1 MEIGLTAKVKPEID
15 ERESERQASKLKT
28 KMEEAVSDLPATM
41 DLDSVLD
48 KTSQMKEDVEEM
60 TSSLENVASVPMPDG
75 GVVAAGG
82 GAQAGPQMPDQ
93 GMGGFGG
100 QDDQDAG
107 PGGLQGKMAEM
118 AQQQD
123 GMLGRVGEMAGGIQ
137 EQNGLLGRI
146 GKGLLA
152 GAAAI
157 AITGLALGYMRDTV
171 EALSS
176 TSPLLGQVVDMIGL
190 AMSLFLRPIATTLGQ
205 FLLPLATGM
214 LQLASE
220 FNTVFQEQ
228 GIADALAFLSMEIL
242 AGLANMVLSV
252 DVIGGLIDMGQF
264 AVLGGDGDFGFAD
277 AIRLA
282 LIAAVGKMAIGK
294 ILSKG
299 ILSMLPRITAARVI
313 NWLVFPKLGT
323 LIANRLGST
332 LMKASITEILEAG
345 FRQLLQRAFGPVVAQ
360 ASFKTLWQAAF
371 RTLMSKIPSFGITA
385 FLKRLVPSF
394 GGGAAKA
401 FLTRLIPKIGVSS
414 LLKRLGLSA
423 AIKLLTGRLAYF
435 IPVVGQ
441 AIAIIDL
448 LTMLITA
455 LIPGME
461 MFSPINW
468 LLVQT
473 WNLLKWIVGGLADL
487 GGWIV
492 GGIMDGFEWL
502 ANFNWGSL
510 IPNISADGM
519 MSFGG
524 DILDAILGVLEG
536 IWEWFLSSIQPVLD
550 FLQPVFM
557 LLAIFAALGMQFYEM
572 MMKGWKK
579 LKKWLGG
586 MWESLKNLSFE
597 DITSA
602 LGDMGGAA
610 VEGAIDLANWVGGG
624 IGDLADWV
632 GDGLGSLADWV
643 TGGLGRLTDWISG
656 GANQLWTWMSSGTA
670 RLWSWLS
677 QGTAQLWNWISRGSA
692 QLWTWLSQ
700 GTAQLWTWLTRGTAQ
715 LWSWISSGTARLWN
729 WVSSGTA
736 SLWTWLTEGASN
748 LGQDLWDW
756 LTAGA
761 TALGSTLWGWITAG
775 FTAGANLFSWLTSGV
790 SGVGQMLWDW
800 MTEGAV
806 NIGSW
811 FSENVPSVSDITS
824 SVADAVPSPNDIT
837 DAVADLI
844 PDAPDPD
851 INPVSD
857 GNQDVGDYVPDV
869 DPTGFQPGG
878 VSLDPRDHLASGGI
892 VTGPTTALIG
902 EGSESEAVMPLS
914 KLEQFISPP
923 ESAGRSGTTS
933 ATIDVNIDQGED
945 TSATDI
951 ADAISSAIGSQLES
965 IEASIDELA
974 RTIKREGMVGDIT
987 ITADG
992 KIIAEVNEDGKDKY
1006 KRTREVNK

>member
-15 ERESERQASKLKT
+15 ERESDRQASKLQS

-41 DLDSVLD
+41 DLDTVLD
-48 KTSQMKEDVEEM
+48 RTEEM
-60 TSSLENVASVPMPDG
+60 KNNVQEMSSSLEQAMSVPMPDG
-75 GVVAAGG
+75 GVVAAGA

-93 GMGGFGG
+93 GMGGFG
-100 QDDQDAG
+100 QDQQDTG
-107 PGGLQGKMAEM
+107 GGLRDKMQQMADEQG
-118 AQQQD
+118 
-123 GMLGRVGEMAGGIQ
+123 GMVSRMAGLANQ
-137 EQNGLLGRI
+137 TAEQNGLMGRI
-146 GKGLLA
+146 GSLLLG
-152 GAAAI
+152 GAAVI
-157 AITGLALGYMRDTV
+157 GITGLALQFLGGMLDK
-171 EALSS
+171 LSS
-176 TSPLLGQVVDMIGL
+176 TSPLLAQVVDMIGL
-190 AMSLFLRPIATTLGQ
+190 AMSLFLRPIATTLAQ

-220 FNTVFQEQ
+220 FNTVFQEE
-228 GIADALAFLSMEIL
+228 GIASALSFLSMEIL

-252 DVIGGLIDMGQF
+252 DIMGGLMDLGGA
-264 AVLGGDGDFGFAD
+264 AVFGGDGDFGIAD
-277 AIRLA
+277 VFRLA
-282 LIAAVGKMAIGK
+282 IIGAIGKVAIGK
-294 ILSKG
+294 ILAKG
-299 ILSMLPRITAARVI
+299 VFSMLPRITAARLI
-313 NWLVFPKLGT
+313 NFLVFPKLGT

-371 RTLMSKIPSFGITA
+371 ATLRSKIPSLGIKA
-385 FLKRLVPSF
+385 FLSRIVPSF
-394 GGGAAKA
+394 GGGVAKA

-448 LTMLITA
+448 LTMIITA

-468 LLVQT
+468 LLVQL

-492 GGIMDGFEWL
+492 GGIMDGFSWL
-502 ANFNWGSL
+502 ADFNWGSL
-510 IPNISADGM
+510 IPDIS
-519 MSFGG
+519 MSGIQSG
-524 DILDAILGVLEG
+524 AQDIWQGILDTLDAM
-536 IWEWFLSSIQPVLD
+536 WQWFLSAVQPVLD

-557 LLAIFAALGMQFYEM
+557 LLGIFAALGMQFYEM

-610 VEGAIDLANWVGGG
+610 LEGAIDLGEWVGEG

-632 GDGLGSLADWV
+632 GEGLGPLADWV
-643 TGGLGRLTDWISG
+643 SGGIGRLTDWISG

-670 RLWSWLS
+670 QLWNWLSRGTAQLWSWLS
-677 QGTAQLWNWISRGSA
+677 RGTAQLW
-692 QLWTWLSQ
+692 TWVSS
-700 GTAQLWTWLTRGTAQ
+700 GTAQLWTWLSRGTAQ
-715 LWSWISSGTARLWN
+715 LWNWVSSGTARLWN

-736 SLWTWLTEGASN
+736 SLWNWLTEGASN
-748 LGQDLWDW
+748 LGQDLYDW
-756 LTAGA
+756 LTSGA

-824 SVADAVPSPNDIT
+824 SVADAVPSLSDIEE
-837 DAVADLI
+837 AVADLI

-851 INPVSD
+851 INPTQS

-869 DPTGFQPGG
+869 DPSGFQPGG

-902 EGSESEAVMPLS
+902 EGNESEAVMPLS
-914 KLEQFISPP
+914 KLESFISPP
-923 ESAGRSGTTS
+923 ESVSAGRSESLTVD
-933 ATIDVNIDQGED
+933 INIDQGED
-945 TSATDI
+945 TTTGDI
-951 ADAISSAIGSQLES
+951 ANEISNAIGSQLES

-974 RTIKREGMVGDIT
+974 RKIAREGMVGDIK

-992 KIIAEVNEDGKDKY
+992 KVVAEVSEDGKDKY